1 MPSELVDSDHEVSGN
16 PMALTAPR
24 ARRSPARVRAAPHA
38 GILIESMRDV
48 GYTLGSA
55 LADVIDNSI
64 TAGARKVR
72 IFAETADAAA
82 RIAVLDDGR
91 GMTADELMD
100 AMRLGSRSPLES
112 RDGNDLG
119 RFGLGM
125 KTASF
130 SQCRRLTVMTR
141 REGRTSVARWDL
153 DTVLKTDDWLVEI
166 PADDEAI
173 PWSEDLQSDGT
184 MVLWERLDRL
194 VDPHGVGQADLVRRL
209 DEAAGH
215 LELVFHRFLTGE
227 RGLRRVAIS
236 LNSRSLVPV
245 DPFHSDHPATIAG
258 PPETIRVGRQNVTIQ
273 TFTLPHHKKVSPEEW
288 ERFAGPGGYVRNQG
302 FYVYRARRLII
313 HGTWFG
319 LARQMELTKLARV
332 RIDMPNALDSEWKV
346 DIKKASAQPPPQVRQ
361 RLRQLIETIGANSKN
376 VYTRRGRR
384 LADSRLPVWQRV
396 QNKNQISYRVNSE
409 HPVIAD
415 FSARLPE
422 ALKPALTDVLEVV
435 SSAIPMDA
443 IFADIS
449 GQPES
454 VGGAELSQE
463 ALERAV
469 RTTYQHLRREGM
481 ATEMIAEMLQA
492 TEPFRSSWPAAAAII
507 SKLESANGV
516 SGD

>member
-1 MPSELVDSDHEVSGN
+1 
-16 PMALTAPR
+16 
-24 ARRSPARVRAAPHA
+24 
-38 GILIESMRDV
+38 MRDV

-64 TAGARKVR
+64 TARARKVR
-72 IFAETADAAA
+72 ILAETTDADA

-112 RDGNDLG
+112 RDGDDLG

-130 SQCRRLTVMTR
+130 SQCRRLTVVTR
-141 REGRTSVARWDL
+141 QAGRTSVARWDL
-153 DTVLKTDDWLVEI
+153 DMVLKTDDWLVEI
-166 PADDEAI
+166 PADDETI
-173 PWSEDLQSDGT
+173 PWSEDLESDGT

-194 VDPHGVGQADLVRRL
+194 VGPHGEGQDDLVRRL
-209 DEAAGH
+209 DEAARH
-215 LELVFHRFLTGE
+215 LEMVFHRFLSGE
-227 RGLRRVAIS
+227 RGLRRVSLS
-236 LNSRSLVPV
+236 LNNRSLVPF

-313 HGTWFG
+313 YGTWFG

-332 RIDMPNALDSEWKV
+332 RIDMPNSLDSDWKV
-346 DIKKASAQPPPQVRQ
+346 DIKKASAQPPPHIRQ

-396 QNKNQISYRVNSE
+396 QDKNQISYRVNSE
-409 HPVIAD
+409 HPMIAD
-415 FSARLPE
+415 FAGGLPG
-422 ALKPALTDVLEVV
+422 ALKAAFSEVLEIV
-435 SSAIPMDA
+435 SSAMPMDA
-443 IFADIS
+443 IFADVS
-449 GQPES
+449 GHPES
-454 VGGAELSQE
+454 VGGAELSE
-463 ALERAV
+463 AALEHAV

-481 ATEMIAEMLQA
+481 TTELIADMLQA
-492 TEPFRSSWPAAAAII
+492 TEPFRSSWHAAEAII
-507 SKLESANGV
+507 SKLESTDRDTDV
-516 SGD
+516 